1 VITLSRTTADETA
14 LISSCLNGQSERFL
28 LQCGYDSRLFSA
40 PVTDAQIRSFMQMRQ
55 DSYFFSIYYDSV
67 FAGSCELVSACSGR
81 KKTCTLMRFLIS
93 EQLRGKGIGTAAL
106 DSVSRYVFNV
116 INADVLRLFVFEFN
130 TSAVSCY
137 KKSGFAVKEIYKRD
151 DGNTI
156 LRMEKERCGKI

>member
-1 VITLSRTTADETA
+1 
-14 LISSCLNGQSERFL
+14 
-28 LQCGYDSRLFSA
+28 
-40 PVTDAQIRSFMQMRQ
+40 
-55 DSYFFSIYYDSV
+55 
-67 FAGSCELVSACSGR
+67 
-81 KKTCTLMRFLIS
+81 MRFLIS

-156 LRMEKERCGKI
+156 LRMEKKRCGKT